1 MICPKCGYS
10 EEERLD
16 CRKCGV
22 VFSKYYALHTPARVV
37 VTEAPEIVQPP
48 TPDVE
53 NLPAEIADL
62 RHNFKE
68 LNRRFNDVEFERAER
83 TRLRG
88 EIRILDQKL
97 KDNLEQALER
107 LNALEQR
114 ANNPPAPPADASPE
128 DFQRLKEELL
138 EDHLAPILMRLE
150 QIDARLEALPIEPA
164 PKTDPRIIESLRKL
178 VQRVTELDSEVANLT
193 IDRGTQAE
201 NAPPGLEK
209 ASKDIDELRAS
220 LQNVTVR
227 YSEIGELKKNHLILL
242 NKVESLEHQLDRAKM
257 TQEQAVSNR
266 IPDIETEVH
275 ALSAEVRQTLQRTE
289 ALEALSPAPSRDIGA
304 ITEEMA
310 GFKKMHS
317 DRIEEVRAAL
327 ELKLKKELA
336 PLSKIFEQ
344 LTHIEQKQQLLE
356 KSLDE
361 IRASANE
368 ASQRITEICN
378 NISSL
383 HSEDEKLRS
392 ELRSAEEKIAAVLS
406 PPPEEP
412 RPPIEEDVH
421 IIRETL
427 DELRRFLSSIAQ
439 KP

>member
-10 EEERLD
+10 QEERLD

-37 VTEAPEIVQPP
+37 VSEAPEPVQPS

-62 RHNFKE
+62 RQNFKE
-68 LNRRFNDVEFERAER
+68 LNRRFNEVEFERAER

-88 EIRILDQKL
+88 EIRTLDQKL
-97 KDNLEQALER
+97 RDNLEQALER

-138 EDHLAPILMRLE
+138 EEHLAPTLVRLE
-150 QIDARLEALPIEPA
+150 QIDARLEALPKELA

-193 IDRGTQAE
+193 IDRSTQAE
-201 NAPPGLEK
+201 NAPLGLEK
-209 ASKDIDELRAS
+209 ASKDIDELRTS
-220 LQNVTVR
+220 LQNVTMR

-242 NKVESLEHQLDRAKM
+242 NKVESLEHRLDRAKM

-275 ALSAEVRQTLQRTE
+275 ALSAEVRQTFQRME

-310 GFKKMHS
+310 RFKKMHS
-317 DRIEEVRAAL
+317 DQIEEVRAAL

-336 PLSKIFEQ
+336 PLSKILEQ
-344 LTHIEQKQQLLE
+344 LTHIEQKQQSLE

-361 IRASANE
+361 IRGSGNE

-412 RPPIEEDVH
+412 RAPIEEDVH
-421 IIRETL
+421 SIRETL